1 MITLLIAFTLGVITG
16 ILLYRNNIKR
26 LKDTE
31 EKGKSVINLLKK

>member
-1 MITLLIAFTLGVITG
+1 MIILIGTFILGVITG